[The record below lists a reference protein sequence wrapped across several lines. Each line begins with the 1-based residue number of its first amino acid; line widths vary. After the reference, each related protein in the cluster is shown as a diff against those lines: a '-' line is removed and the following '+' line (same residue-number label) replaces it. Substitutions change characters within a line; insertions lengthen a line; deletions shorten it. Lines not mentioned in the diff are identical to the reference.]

1 MDVESCFLCGA
12 DVSDSTKK
20 AKKRKLH
27 GAASKKA
34 LEFIDSLAIT
44 NFSRQ
49 VSTMASS
56 QDSFICHKCKKKAED
71 IPDLLER
78 AKSLENELLEN
89 LKNVI
94 YYQQNRL
101 INNNRLP
108 IPSRE
113 RHKYIFS

>member
-1 MDVESCFLCGA
+1 MARIMDVESCFLYGA

-78 AKSLENELLEN
+78 AKSLENELL
-89 LKNVI
+89 KNVI
-94 YYQQNRL
+94 TNKRSLTEVHVSDVTATKKEQA
-101 INNNRLP
+101 
-108 IPSRE
+108 
-113 RHKYIFS
+113 K